1 MRRGGGWRWLGRGI
15 TSCFGE
21 YGSGWC
27 ISSRASANCTDSA
40 SGGRPW
46 SSGLSEL
53 VGGHNI
59 DPSLKHSIMLFF
71 SFCRTVPEEF
81 QATCKLNTC
90 INFDCIATPNP
101 SLHTHPGIAQDYDGY
116 RDGGGGSSRCD
127 CEGEEN
133 QRQSTPKVC
142 DARVESS
149 WHTTSI
155 PLSNRRI
162 CFYGSV

>member
-1 MRRGGGWRWLGRGI
+1 M
-15 TSCFGE
+15 
-21 YGSGWC
+21 GSY
-27 ISSRASANCTDSA
+27 
-40 SGGRPW
+40 
-46 SSGLSEL
+46 
-53 VGGHNI
+53 I
-59 DPSLKHSIMLFF
+59 DPSLKHNIMLFF
-71 SFCRTVPEEF
+71 SFCRTVPEKF

-142 DARVESS
+142 NARVERS

-162 CFYGSV
+162 CFYGSVWLGQSSLQYLKGVRGQGGGRALLTNQSSKSGR